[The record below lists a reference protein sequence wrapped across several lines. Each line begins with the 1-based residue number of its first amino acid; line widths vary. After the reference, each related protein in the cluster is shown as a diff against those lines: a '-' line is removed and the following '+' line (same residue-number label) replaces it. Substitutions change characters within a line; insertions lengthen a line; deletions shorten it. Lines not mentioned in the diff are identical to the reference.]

1 MKWRRR
7 EWEEGVYSIAT
18 LSFTQ
23 IDTAITEIHLQ
34 QANVPKYDKY
44 NNVGVIDSVRQG
56 WIDMVF
62 RRISM
67 ILGYVFQLEDEFD
80 YACLFSLILPWRML
94 RGFFFP
100 KRFSTT
106 ASFPFSQLCASL
118 NTIRGTSLLTE
129 KGQRFQSLFQSIQ
142 LYGIESMKC
151 AAALLSGQVVP
162 VCTFYLQIFN
172 QKDEKINF
180 RIADRLMIQCIS
192 DSFQLTE
199 QRVKE
204 MVKENGITFWVGLR
218 IGGIPEACSALYSP
232 KQTNSPFSIQDFYSL
247 A

>member
-1 MKWRRR
+1 
-7 EWEEGVYSIAT
+7 
-18 LSFTQ
+18 
-23 IDTAITEIHLQ
+23 
-34 QANVPKYDKY
+34 
-44 NNVGVIDSVRQG
+44 
-56 WIDMVF
+56 MVF

-94 RGFFFP
+94 RGFFFS
-100 KRFSTT
+100 KRFSST

-142 LYGIESMKC
+142 PYGVESMKC
-151 AAALLSGQVVP
+151 AATLLSGQVVP

-199 QRVKE
+199 QRVKD
-204 MVKENGITFWVGLR
+204 MVKEKGVLF
-218 IGGIPEACSALYSP
+218 
-232 KQTNSPFSIQDFYSL
+232 
-247 A
+247 